1 MIFEG
6 PLLYLNLFIRGA
18 FRVQY
23 RAVTFH
29 RPDSS
34 LNYAKNHFTRR
45 FRASIRDTS

>member
-6 PLLYLNLFIRGA
+6 PLLYSNLFIRGA

-23 RAVTFH
+23 RAVTSH

-34 LNYAKNHFTRR
+34 LNYAENYFTRR
-45 FRASIRDTS
+45 FRASIRYTS